1 MSVVRDLSVLRGCVD
16 PSLQISTPEGRT
28 PVAPVPQV
36 CHRPGAVRAC
46 VQRAHGVADY
56 HLFSMWRCWPFATLL
71 ANAPERCVRCAERE
85 RHRESRPR
93 GERMRVS
100 IASRRGG
107 VRVRC
112 GEAFARRRP
121 LPHTAAI
128 VERESPFQAS
138 LTSVLFGALLCGR
151 GRALRRSAASV
162 ARLLAPCARGS
173 IIYIIGGEASQ
184 TLSQRCG
191 HRLIG
196 ALAHRC
202 CGAKPRVAG
211 YTGEITD
218 CHLRQGLKAL
228 PKGTP

>member
-1 MSVVRDLSVLRGCVD
+1 MKPGKQRVVSVLQRGCID
-16 PSLQISTPEGRT
+16 PSLQISTPGDRT

-100 IASRRGG
+100 IAIRRGV

-112 GEAFARRRP
+112 GEAFAHRRP

-138 LTSVLFGALLCGR
+138 LSSVEFGADLGQSKPPELIATKNWR
-151 GRALRRSAASV
+151 LRAPTCADAHQNVPTAPDRR
-162 ARLLAPCARGS
+162 
-173 IIYIIGGEASQ
+173 
-184 TLSQRCG
+184 
-191 HRLIG
+191 
-196 ALAHRC
+196 
-202 CGAKPRVAG
+202 
-211 YTGEITD
+211 
-218 CHLRQGLKAL
+218 
-228 PKGTP
+228 